1 MTAPSRAG
9 AATGWLCLAVLLLA
23 ALPAGLALAAV
34 PAGTG
39 AGAAADPGLWDR
51 ALAWIFTEQRAWHRD
66 LVAQLRALAE
76 APAGKSM
83 AGWALIGASFLYG
96 LFHAAG
102 PGHGKIVLTS
112 YLLTQGQ
119 QVRRG
124 ILLAAASA
132 FCQGAVAIVLI
143 LGVVHLAGLL
153 PRDTR
158 LAVDW
163 TGRASFAL
171 LIALGLWLALRAL
184 RDGARLMAPASVAI
198 GPDGAAQENSHGLSH
213 GHGHD
218 HACGHA
224 HGPTAAQLSNA
235 ESWRGALAVILSIG
249 LRPCSGAV
257 LVLVLAQ
264 ALDLPLAGLAAVLAM
279 STGTAIAVAALAL
292 LTVHAR
298 DWAARLAGGRS
309 AGRRTAFAGA
319 TVRLAGGL
327 VILALGGSLL
337 AASFAPAHPLGM

>member
-1 MTAPSRAG
+1 MTAPPRAG
-9 AATGWLCLAVLLLA
+9 AATGRLCLAALFLA

-76 APAGKSM
+76 APAGKST

-184 RDGARLMAPASVAI
+184 RDGARLVAPASVAI
-198 GPDGAAQENSHGLSH
+198 GPDGAADGHAH

-264 ALDLPLAGLAAVLAM
+264 ALELPLAGLAAVLAM

-298 DWAARLAGGRS
+298 DWAARLAGGGS
-309 AGRRTAFAGA
+309 AGRRAAFAGA